1 MAILDG
7 VILDDIKKLLGLDKD
22 YDVFDLD
29 TILGINT
36 VFANLQ
42 QLGVG
47 QDEAFQLLDNTEKW
61 SEFYAH
67 LGMETNFAQVKSLI
81 FMRVKLMFD
90 PPTSSFALESYNK
103 QIAELEWRLNVQAD
117 WEANRVRQS

>member
-7 VILDDIKKLLGLDKD
+7 VILDDIKKQLGLDKD

-47 QDEAFQLLDNTEKW
+47 PKDEAFQLLDNTEKW

-90 PPTSSFALESYNK
+90 PPTSSFALDSYNK

-117 WEANRVRQS
+117 WEANRVR

>member
-7 VILDDIKKLLGLDKD
+7 VILDEIKKLLGLDKD

-47 QDEAFQLLDNTEKW
+47 TDEAFQVLDNTEKW
-61 SEFYAH
+61 SDFYAH

-81 FMRVKLMFD
+81 FMRVKLLFD

-117 WEANRVRQS
+117 WEANRV

>member
-90 PPTSSFALESYNK
+90 PPTSSFALDSYNK

-117 WEANRVRQS
+117 WEANRVR

>member
-7 VILDDIKKLLGLDKD
+7 VILDDIKKQLGLDKD

-47 QDEAFQLLDNTEKW
+47 PKDEAFQLLDNTEKW

-67 LGMETNFAQVKSLI
+67 LGVETNFAQVKSLI

-90 PPTSSFALESYNK
+90 PPTSSFALDSYNK

-117 WEANRVRQS
+117 WEANRVR

>member
-1 MAILDG
+1 MAVLDG

-29 TILGINT
+29 TIIGINT
-36 VFANLQ
+36 VFSNLQ

-47 QDEAFQLLDNTEKW
+47 PDEAFQVMDNTETW
-61 SEFYAH
+61 SEFYTH
-67 LGMETNFAQVKSLI
+67 LGVETNFSAIKSLI

-117 WEANRVRQS
+117 WEANRA

>member
-1 MAILDG
+1 MAIVDG
-7 VILDDIKKLLGLDKD
+7 IILDDIKKLLGLDKD

-29 TILGINT
+29 TLISINT

-47 QDEAFQLLDNTEKW
+47 PNEAFQLLDNTEKW

-81 FMRVKLMFD
+81 YMRVKLMFD
-90 PPTSSFALESYNK
+90 PPTSSFAVESYNK

-117 WEANRVRQS
+117 WEANRAG

>member
-1 MAILDG
+1 MAIKDG
-7 VILDDIKKLLGLDKD
+7 VILDDIKKLLGLDVD

-29 TILGINT
+29 TLIGINT

-47 QDEAFQLLDNTEKW
+47 PDEAFQIMDNTEKW
-61 SEFYAH
+61 SEFYEH
-67 LGMETNFAQVKSLI
+67 LGMQTNFAQVKSLI

-90 PPTSSFALESYNK
+90 PPTSSFALDSYSK

-117 WEANRVRQS
+117 WEENRV

>member
-29 TILGINT
+29 TIIGINT
-36 VFANLQ
+36 VFGNLQ

-47 QDEAFQLLDNTEKW
+47 PKEAFQVMDNTETW
-61 SEFYAH
+61 SEFYSH
-67 LGMETNFAQVKSLI
+67 LGVETNYSQIKSLI
-81 FMRVKLMFD
+81 FMKVKLMFD
-90 PPTSSFALESYNK
+90 PPTTSFALDSYKN
-103 QIAELEWRLNVQAD
+103 QIAELEWRLNV
-117 WEANRVRQS
+117 EAEGVRDEAI